1 VTSVFTYDRFTPG
14 AVLGDWE
21 EVLDTRLAATWER
34 LFGTRESDQPAQQA
48 GLTVALMMRAY
59 LHVVTPRPPGNIHA
73 RQTLSILG
81 LPQVGEAVRSR
92 VRCIDKEIRRERR
105 YLQLEVRGTG
115 RDGRALYTGQM
126 RLIWAA

>member
-1 VTSVFTYDRFTPG
+1 MSSVFTYESFTPG

-21 EVLDTRLAATWER
+21 ESLDAGLVAAWER
-34 LFGTRESDQPAQQA
+34 LFGTRASDQSAQRA

-73 RQTLSILG
+73 RQLLSIQG
-81 LPQVGEAVRSR
+81 LPRPGETVRSR
-92 VRCIDKEIRRERR
+92 VRCIDKEIRRDRR
-105 YLQLEVRGTG
+105 YLQLEVSGTG
-115 RDGRALYTGQM
+115 ERERALYIGRM